1 MNRAVIAIVLFVLWT
16 LASFWAGWE
25 WRDRGSDIKQLRSEL
40 QYASDANDALVET
53 LNTERA
59 DAKRLAAIAATYEQE
74 KIDALDREARLRA
87 DLGTGNRK
95 LRHEIGALYTAQL
108 SQGAA
113 HSAELAVAAERG
125 AEAVAA
131 AVAVGAACDARDRAW
146 RALAEADRAP
156 VSP

>member
-1 MNRAVIAIVLFVLWT
+1 MNRILIAITSLALWT
-16 LASFWAGWE
+16 FATFWVGWE
-25 WRDRGSDIKQLRSEL
+25 WRDRSADIKKLRADLEL
-40 QYASDANDALVET
+40 AELVNDTLVEAIDS
-53 LNTERA
+53 ERA
-59 DAKRLAAIAATYEQE
+59 KAAGLAMIAATYEKE
-74 KIDALDREARLRA
+74 KIDALDREAGLRA
-87 DLGTGNRK
+87 DLGAGHVR

-146 RALAEADRAP
+146 RAVAEADRQ
-156 VSP
+156 